1 VVALTTLGLLALV
14 KVIGIALAGF
24 SITEFLSRLG
34 ASIAIL
40 SVYVYLRRSPS
51 ASLRTLRICELAIG
65 VAVIVESKWVMVA
78 EIGKRVS
85 SGMFDELP
93 VFFLMFSFVYSI
105 LIAIYG
111 MYVPNN
117 WRRTAFVTL
126 TVALIPSATAL
137 VLCRWYPAINTLEFP
152 GFAAPLLTVA
162 MALVATQAAHVV
174 HQIRREVEKVK
185 QYGQYQLL
193 EEIGRGGMGV
203 VYKAKHRMLKRPA
216 AIKLI
221 RSELATNPA
230 MLAEFEH
237 EVQLSATLT
246 HWNSVQ
252 IYDYGRTD
260 DGDFFYVMEHLVGE
274 SLHSKISREERLEI
288 DETINIVSQVCSG
301 LAEAHSVGM
310 VHRDIKPDNIFLTK
324 TSDGSTIVKILDFGL
339 ASMKSDTER
348 LQKVSGTPSYIS
360 PEQIRSASVDE
371 RSDIYALG
379 CVLFECLTGSKL
391 FSGDSISDLL
401 DQHVNHVP
409 NLNRLSGTAS
419 SFADIVRMCVEKNP
433 DDRFKNVAAV
443 KNAISKSAN

>member
-1 VVALTTLGLLALV
+1 MVALTTLGLLALV